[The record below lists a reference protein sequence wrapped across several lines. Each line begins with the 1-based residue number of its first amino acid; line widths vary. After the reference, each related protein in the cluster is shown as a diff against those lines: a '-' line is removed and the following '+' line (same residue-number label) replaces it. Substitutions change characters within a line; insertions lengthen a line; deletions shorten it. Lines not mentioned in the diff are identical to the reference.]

1 MYTKHDVLEDVLRV
15 LQNGE
20 KLAYKMIAL
29 ECADGDCDETT
40 IVVKRYADECM
51 LAKSIELDGGW
62 DVTLDSEEAENTI
75 HARYREKIGA
85 TRWHRIGD
93 NEQDLH
99 VLAAEL
105 HLVWGEDPDADDEF

>member
-1 MYTKHDVLEDVLRV
+1 MYTKHAVLEDVVRV

-29 ECADGDCDETT
+29 ECPDGACDETT

-51 LAKSIELDGGW
+51 LAKSIEMDGGW
-62 DVTLDSEEAENTI
+62 DVNLDSEEAENTI
-75 HARYREKIGA
+75 HARYRDQAGT
-85 TRWHRIGD
+85 TRWHRISAND
-93 NEQDLH
+93 QDLH

-105 HLVWGEDPDADDEF
+105 HLVWGEDPDADDDL